1 MARTHRAQVEELLAD
16 AGAEHEML
24 LAQLP
29 PEVAELLPVDAQGL
43 TAAIDHLAE
52 AAGLTAAE
60 RRALIRP
67 HARNPAVMHA
77 RVFGAAPLS
86 RATVIGSF
94 VDGARVRA
102 DALGTL
108 ADAIGGTE
116 LGTAVRAILVEHPPP
131 VIADAEDVEP
141 ALRDTF
147 AAQERGAVLIAA
159 WLDGVGGRPR

>member
-1 MARTHRAQVEELLAD
+1 VEELLAD

-29 PEVAELLPVDAQGL
+29 PEIAEALPVDAQGL
-43 TAAIDHLAE
+43 TEAIDHLAE
-52 AAGLTAAE
+52 AAGLTEAE

-67 HARNPAVMHA
+67 HAHNPAVMHA

-86 RATVIGSF
+86 RDTVIGSF

-108 ADAIGGTE
+108 ADTVGGEE
-116 LGTAVRAILVEHPPP
+116 LGASVRAILVEHPPP
-131 VIADAEDVEP
+131 VTTDGEDVER
-141 ALRDTF
+141 ALRETY
-147 AAQERGAVLIAA
+147 AAQERVAVLIAEC
-159 WLDGVGGRPR
+159 LDRA